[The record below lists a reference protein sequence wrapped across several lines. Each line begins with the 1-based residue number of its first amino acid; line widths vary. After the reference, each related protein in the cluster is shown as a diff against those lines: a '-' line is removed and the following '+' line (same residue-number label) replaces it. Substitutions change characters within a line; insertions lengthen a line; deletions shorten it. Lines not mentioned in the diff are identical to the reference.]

1 MIKNG
6 IKGLLASIFLTAG
19 AVNAA
24 SEFRNDAIPWT
35 VARVDL
41 TANNESTSSLLE
53 KFGRS
58 QSMPLIVGKK
68 VGGRVSGAFT
78 DVDAQVFLDA
88 ICDAQNLAWFYDGQR
103 LYIERIPDLL
113 VRHMPVRHINSKKFS
128 DIMWSLGFSSGPDN
142 VGGNVKEGRR
152 GGFIT
157 LAGVPFFVEM
167 GESLIKELDDNE
179 MSRQSKE
186 VVTRHFRLQYASAS
200 DQTVIS
206 GGETIKIAGVARIL
220 QEMLGN
226 SSGGAFSTGDLKFKS
241 TNRLVSRRAIGLTAT
256 SEEPY
261 GQPFGM
267 GNYADASPNQRGGK
281 QNSKQEDEFEPTIT
295 ANTRLNGVIVKDVV
309 QRMAF
314 YEDLVK
320 ELDVPTRI
328 IEIRCSIVD
337 VNADDSRF
345 FSTEFLGNFVNS
357 RGEKRQFGFDADRG
371 TFDGNDVESAR
382 PSFLETT
389 DLARGIG
396 GRFSSV
402 LTGSNWDIL
411 SRIKAMEEKGIAQ
424 VITSPMV
431 LTEENREASIRVDS
445 TVYVR
450 LQGERN
456 VGLTDVT
463 TGVQF
468 RVTPSVVENGSQR
481 NFNMKIDIVD
491 GSFTDQSVDDIPA
504 TQESAITTSANIPE
518 NRTLLLGGYYV
529 EKEFRNRRQI
539 PILGDI
545 PIVGRLFGAREKSHG
560 RKQRFFFLTPRL
572 VNSQQ
577 EINGEASKVVGG
589 ETLLDSADD
598 MLEGLR
604 VKGVSIRSPL
614 EIERQ
619 TAWALGWLKSPSR
632 SDESSPGSDRVE
644 VLNSYSDEATEP
656 EEQQDGREEGD
667 VEETTELEE
676 ESSSTMAEEKHLREA
691 AHAES
696 EEKSEVKTR
705 RRRWG
710 FGGSRRLSVIRQR
723 QPEKDSEPEKVKEEP
738 AKNEGEKTKSEKKST
753 SKAEDK
759 KQPTPKKEKV
769 TPPPQED
776 ESEKKSLG
784 KLRPKGLGFD
794 RNRRLSLI
802 MKSHSNNSPEP
813 AESKEEVTK
822 IEEKPKENKK
832 QESKAKDSSPS
843 KPTEESQAR
852 APLLFGS
859 APEKTGRG

>member
-1 MIKNG
+1 MKKIGMKV
-6 IKGLLASIFLTAG
+6 LLATIILTAG

-24 SEFRNDAIPWT
+24 SEFRNDVIPWT

-58 QSMPLIVGKK
+58 QSMPLIVGNK
-68 VGGRVSGAFT
+68 VGGRVSGSFT

-103 LYIERIPDLL
+103 LYVERIPDLL
-113 VRHMPVRHINSKKFS
+113 VRHMPVRHINSEKFS
-128 DIMWSLGFSSGPDN
+128 EIMWNLGFSSGPDN

-167 GESLIKELDDNE
+167 GESLIRELDDNE
-179 MSRQSKE
+179 MNRLSKE

-261 GQPFGM
+261 GPSFGM
-267 GNYADASPNQRGGK
+267 GNDADTSPNQLGGK

-295 ANTRLNGVIVKDVV
+295 ANTRLNGVIIKDVV
-309 QRMAF
+309 QRMTF
-314 YEDLVK
+314 YEDLIK
-320 ELDVPTRI
+320 KLDVPTRI
-328 IEIRCSIVD
+328 IEIQCSIVD
-337 VNADDSRF
+337 VNVDDSRF
-345 FSTEFLGNFVNS
+345 FSTEFLGNYVNS

-402 LTGSNWDIL
+402 LAGSNWDIL

-431 LTEENREASIRVDS
+431 LTEENRQASIRVDS

-468 RVTPSVVENGSQR
+468 RVTPSVVEDGSQR
-481 NFNMKIDIVD
+481 NFNMKIDIID

-545 PIVGRLFGAREKSHG
+545 PVLGRLFGAREKSHG

-577 EINGEASKVVGG
+577 DINGEASKVVGG
-589 ETLLDSADD
+589 ETLLNSADD
-598 MLEGLR
+598 MLDGLR
-604 VKGVSIRSPL
+604 DKGVSIKSPG

-619 TAWALGWLKSPSR
+619 KAWAVGWHKYPPR
-632 SDESSPGSDRVE
+632 SDQSSPESGRVE
-644 VLNSYSDEATEP
+644 MRSSHTDRALEP
-656 EEQQDGREEGD
+656 EVQQDSREEGE
-667 VEETTELEE
+667 VLGTVAPEE
-676 ESSSTMAEEKHLREA
+676 ESSSTIAEEKRAREA
-691 AHAES
+691 AYAES
-696 EEKSEVKTR
+696 EEKNEVKR
-705 RRRWG
+705 RRGRLG
-710 FGGSRRLSVIRQR
+710 FHGSR
-723 QPEKDSEPEKVKEEP
+723 
-738 AKNEGEKTKSEKKST
+738 
-753 SKAEDK
+753 
-759 KQPTPKKEKV
+759 
-769 TPPPQED
+769 
-776 ESEKKSLG
+776 
-784 KLRPKGLGFD
+784 GF
-794 RNRRLSLI
+794 R
-802 MKSHSNNSPEP
+802 
-813 AESKEEVTK
+813 
-822 IEEKPKENKK
+822 
-832 QESKAKDSSPS
+832 
-843 KPTEESQAR
+843 
-852 APLLFGS
+852 
-859 APEKTGRG
+859 